1 MKKLKLRKMKK
12 TKSYSYILPMLRD
25 EIPGIKRSQSQL
37 ENVFIGDESY
47 PFLDNNI
54 FLLYEFTGEM
64 WFLEFEEWAKQSPL
78 HELTEDKDKFH
89 VMMVFKVPE
98 QYKEDFQKFKES
110 KYSQM
115 SEEYKEQIKKFHAL
129 HNDHPI
135 IDVLYRREKAYT
147 LLEEKLN
154 AKIPR
159 DLEASSVLN
168 IKDEIYDESMK
179 TPDPMK
185 TSWDLKV

>member
-1 MKKLKLRKMKK
+1 MSKIQKSKK
-12 TKSYSYILPMLRD
+12 TKSYSYILPMLMHVV
-25 EIPGIKRSQSQL
+25 PGLKSSQEQL
-37 ENVFIGDESY
+37 DNVFIADENY
-47 PFLDNNI
+47 PYLDNHI

-64 WFLEFEEWAKQSPL
+64 WFLEYEEMVKTSL
-78 HELTEDKDKFH
+78 GYELTEDKDKFH

-110 KYSQM
+110 KYSEM
-115 SEEYKEQIKKFHAL
+115 SDQYKEQIKKFHAL

-154 AKIPR
+154 VRIPR

-168 IKDEIYDESMK
+168 IEDELYDDSMK

-185 TSWDLKV
+185 SSWDLKV